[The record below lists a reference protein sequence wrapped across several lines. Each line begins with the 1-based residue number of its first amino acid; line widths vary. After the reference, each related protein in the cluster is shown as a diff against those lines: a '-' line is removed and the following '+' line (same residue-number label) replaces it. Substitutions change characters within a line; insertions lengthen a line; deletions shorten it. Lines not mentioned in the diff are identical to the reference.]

1 MKGFLQHRLFYVFF
15 FCFLFFW
22 KSSCGFPL
30 VKYLG
35 IEQGLSNNSV
45 TNIYKDHHGF
55 VWIGT
60 YDGLNRYDGST
71 VRIFRNVWG
80 NAHSLNDNH
89 VNKLTGSGDKIFVGT
104 LSGLVYYNYNDAKFY
119 PVFYVTGHKAN
130 RQKISSNITS
140 LVTSKKGNVYI
151 GTDYTGLFI
160 YNQQEGVSHQ
170 VALDKINKTYSVQ
183 AIHID
188 SFDNVWLFIRNVGLC
203 KLNKQTNLPEVISS
217 ALKSANCLLSV
228 SNTNIW
234 IGTDNGLYNY
244 NISTRNVSRF
254 ANAAAGKLTSENI
267 VDLKFSKSGN
277 LWIGTNGGGI
287 NVLDTARHKLS
298 YMASSKNVA
307 SALHSDAVSMI
318 YEDNEGRNWIATLR
332 GGVNIFDNAVNQF
345 KLVTH
350 NPLNSNSVV
359 NNFSLS
365 FCEDEQHNIWIGT
378 DGGGLSYWNRKK
390 NQFSNYVHSDDR
402 GSLSSNFVV
411 SIIKDSKNQIWVA
424 MFNGGIDRWDNVS
437 HKFIHYDCYN
447 PATRVIDKNLWKLYL
462 DSHNNLWA
470 GTTRG
475 GALYIYN
482 RSVDKF
488 EVFDDELTNIHAIF
502 EDHNGTLWAGD
513 YSRLIKVDVITKKH
527 QFIGVKSAV
536 RSITEDNNHNLWI
549 GTEGGGLLKFNT
561 STYKLTRFTEAN
573 GLPSNSI
580 LNVLVDKKNNLWAST
595 YNGLTEFNTTT
606 QKFRNF
612 YASDG
617 LQSNQFNFNAALKL
631 SSGELMFGGINGFN
645 IFYPDSINVAVHE
658 PELKVTGLFVNNKTI
673 EGDAHYTDNQ
683 SIVGL
688 QKIVVPYYD
697 ATIAIDYTTPEYSF
711 PNKINYA
718 YYLEGWDHGWNN
730 VGKLKRAYYTRLN
743 EGEYTLRIKA
753 TNTAGD
759 WNPHQ
764 LILKIVVLPPW
775 YRTWWAYLLYILLTG
790 TVVYR
795 LWLYRIRQTRLKY
808 EVQIAN
814 LKVEREKELNEKKLS
829 FFTNVSHEFRTPLT
843 LIINPIKDLL
853 RDEHNKHNDE
863 LNTIYRNARRLLG
876 LVDHL
881 LLFRKTESETDQL
894 KMTSLNFS
902 CVCKD
907 VFLCFVHQ
915 AKIRNIKYSF
925 YADDKQ
931 IYIEADRE
939 KIEIALFNLISNAIK
954 FTPNDGEISIRLSQT
969 DYTVLIE
976 VADNGCG
983 IAEGTGEKLFD
994 KFYQIKDS
1002 TSLKTGFG
1010 IGLYLVKSFIKS
1022 HNGNITYKSN
1032 ENNGTTF
1039 TIDLPKGKPL
1049 PLEKEL
1055 EIPLE
1060 GQHLIDELINTEIAE
1075 ARQTEEEINNLELL
1089 ISDRQSVLV
1098 IDDNNQIR
1106 RYITDIFKKDYKIY
1120 QAQTGE
1126 AGLEMVKKY
1135 LPDVVIS
1142 DIMMDGIS
1150 GIELCQ
1156 IIKQDALLS
1165 HIPVILLTGDP
1176 NPEVKLKGLEVGAVD
1191 FVAKPFEKDLLEVRV
1206 KGILKDRRELQNYFY
1221 NEVTLK
1227 SNARNISEDHKNFLY
1242 KCIAIIENSLVDSQ
1256 FDVKTIADEMGMS
1269 YSSLFKKIKAI
1280 SGQSVNSFVRFV
1292 RLRKAAEIM
1301 IHTNC
1306 NVNEAAFNAGFNDI
1320 KYFREHFIK
1329 QFGDKPSEFIKKH
1342 RAAFHK
1348 TYLIEDTIR

>member
-1 MKGFLQHRLFYVFF
+1 MKGFLPRRQSYVFF
-15 FCFLFFW
+15 FCFLFLC
-22 KSSCGFPL
+22 KGGFGFQL
-30 VKYLG
+30 IKYLG
-35 IEQGLSNNSV
+35 IEQGLSNNSD

-71 VRIFRNVWG
+71 VKVFRNIWG
-80 NAHSLNDNH
+80 DAQSLNDNH
-89 VNKLTGSGDKIFVGT
+89 VNKLAGSGDKIFVGT

-119 PVFYVTGHKAN
+119 PVFYFTGHKAA
-130 RQKISSNITS
+130 RQKITSNITA
-140 LVTSKKGNVYI
+140 LVTNAKGNVYI

-160 YNQQEGVSHQ
+160 YNQQEGISRQ
-170 VALDKINKTYSVQ
+170 VLLGKANNTYSVQ

-188 SFDNVWLFIRNVGLC
+188 KSDQVWLFIRNVGLC
-203 KLNKQTNLPEVISS
+203 KLSRQNNQLEVVN
-217 ALKSANCLLSV
+217 ATLKSANCLLAGSDA
-228 SNTNIW
+228 NIW
-234 IGTDNGLYNY
+234 IGTDNGLYTY
-244 NISTRNVSRF
+244 CLATDLLSRF
-254 ANAAAGKLTSENI
+254 VNAATKLTSENI
-267 VDLKFSKSGN
+267 FDLKFSKSGN

-287 NVLDTARHKLS
+287 NILDATSHKLS
-298 YMASSKNVA
+298 YLVSGKDLTST
-307 SALHSDAVSMI
+307 LRSDAISMI

-332 GGVNIFDNAVNQF
+332 GGVNIIDHDNNQF
-345 KLVTH
+345 KLVKH
-350 NPLNSNSVV
+350 NPLSNNSVV

-365 FCEDEQHNIWIGT
+365 FCEDELHNLWIGT

-390 NQFSNYVHSDDR
+390 NQFANYVHSDDP
-402 GSLSSNFVV
+402 GSLRSNFVV
-411 SIIKDSKNQIWVA
+411 SIIKDLKNQIWVA
-424 MFNGGIDRWDNVS
+424 MFSGGIDRWDSGS
-437 HKFIHYDCYN
+437 HKFIHYNCYN
-447 PATRVIDKNLWKLYL
+447 PVTQTVDKNLWKLYL

-475 GALYIYN
+475 GALYQYN
-482 RSVDKF
+482 RSKDKF
-488 EVFDDELTNIHAIF
+488 EIFDDELTNIHAIF
-502 EDHNGTLWAGD
+502 EDHSGTLWAGD
-513 YSRLIKVDVITKKH
+513 YSRLIKIDVIAKKH
-527 QFIGVKSAV
+527 QYISVKSAV
-536 RSITEDNNHNLWI
+536 RSITEDNSHNLWI
-549 GTEGGGLLKFNT
+549 GTEGGGLLKYNSIT
-561 STYKLTRFTEAN
+561 NKITRFTEAN
-573 GLPSNSI
+573 GLPSNSV
-580 LNVLVDKKNNLWAST
+580 LNVLTDRAGNLWAST
-595 YNGLTEFNTTT
+595 YNGLSEFNTSK

-617 LQSNQFNFNAALKL
+617 LQSNQFNFNAALRL
-631 SSGELMFGGINGFN
+631 SSGELVFGGINGFN
-645 IFYPDSINVAVHE
+645 VFYPDSINVAVHQ
-658 PELKVTGLFVNNKTI
+658 PELKITGLYINNKNV
-673 EGDAHYTDNQ
+673 EGDAHYTANQ
-683 SIVGL
+683 SIVSL
-688 QKIVVPYYD
+688 KKIVVPYYD

-759 WNPHQ
+759 WNPQQ
-764 LILKIVVLPPW
+764 LVFKIIVLPPW
-775 YRTWWAYLLYILLTG
+775 YRTWWAYLLYLIATG
-790 TVVYR
+790 TVVYWF
-795 LWLYRIRQTRLKY
+795 WLYRIRQTKLKY
-808 EVQIAN
+808 EVEIAN

-853 RDEHNKHNDE
+853 RSAHNKDSDE

-876 LVDHL
+876 LIDHL
-881 LLFRKTESETDQL
+881 MLFRKTESENDSL
-894 KMTSLNFS
+894 KMVSLNFP
-902 CVCKD
+902 CICKD

-915 AKIRNIKYSF
+915 AKIKNIKYSF
-925 YADDKQ
+925 HADGEQ
-931 IYIEADRE
+931 LFIEADRE
-939 KIEIALFNLISNAIK
+939 KIEITLFNLISNAIK
-954 FTPNDGEISIRLSQT
+954 FTPEGGEISLRLLQKDS
-969 DYTVLIE
+969 TVLVEIS
-976 VADNGCG
+976 DNGCG

-1002 TSLKTGFG
+1002 NSLKTGFG
-1010 IGLYLVKSFIKS
+1010 IGLYLAKSFVKS
-1022 HNGNITYKSN
+1022 HNGNITYTSN

-1039 TIDLPKGKPL
+1039 IVELPKGKPL
-1049 PLEKEL
+1049 QLENEL
-1055 EIPLE
+1055 ELVME
-1060 GQHLIDELINTEIAE
+1060 GQHIIDELVNAEIAE
-1075 ARQTEEEINNLELL
+1075 IRQTEEEINNLELL
-1089 ISDRQSVLV
+1089 ISDRQSILV

-1120 QAQTGE
+1120 QAPTGE
-1126 AGLEMVKKY
+1126 SGLELIKKY

-1142 DIMMDGIS
+1142 DIMMGGLS

-1176 NPEVKLKGLEVGAVD
+1176 NPEIKLKGLEVGAVD
-1191 FVAKPFEKDLLEVRV
+1191 FVNKPFEKDLLEARV

-1227 SNARNISEDHKNFLY
+1227 SNARNLSEDHKNFLY
-1242 KCIAIIENSLVDSQ
+1242 KCIAIIENNLGDPD

-1269 YSSLFKKIKAI
+1269 YSGLFKKIKAI

-1301 IHTNC
+1301 IHTSC
-1306 NVNEAAFNAGFNDI
+1306 NVNEAALNAGFNDI

-1348 TYLIEDTIR
+1348 TYLIEDTFR

>member
-1 MKGFLQHRLFYVFF
+1 MKRVLQPWLSCIFICCILLLCKTGF
-15 FCFLFFW
+15 
-22 KSSCGFPL
+22 GFQP

-45 TNIYKDHHGF
+45 TNIYKDRHGF

-71 VRIFRNVWG
+71 VRIFRNIWG
-80 NAHSLNDNH
+80 DARSLNDNH
-89 VNKLTGSGDKIFVGT
+89 VNKLTGSGNKVFVGT
-104 LSGLVYYNYNDAKFY
+104 LSGLVYYNYNDARFY
-119 PVFYVTGHKAN
+119 PVFYLAGHKAG
-130 RQKISSNITS
+130 RQKITSNITS
-140 LVTSKKGNVYI
+140 LVTGTQGDVYI
-151 GTDYTGLFI
+151 GTDYAGLFI
-160 YNQQEGVSHQ
+160 YNQREGVSRQ
-170 VALDKINKTYSVQ
+170 VVLGKANKTYSVQ
-183 AIHID
+183 AIRID
-188 SFDNVWLFIRNVGLC
+188 GANQVWLFIRNVGLC
-203 KLNKQTNLPEVISS
+203 KLNRQSHILEVVSTE
-217 ALKSANCLLSV
+217 LKSANCLLTD
-228 SNTNIW
+228 NHANIW
-234 IGTDNGLYNY
+234 IGTDNGLYTY
-244 NISTRNVSRF
+244 QLATRHLSRF
-254 ANAAAGKLTSENI
+254 ANAAVKLTSENI
-267 VDLKFSKSGN
+267 VDLNFSKSGN
-277 LWIGTNGGGI
+277 LWIGTNGGGV
-287 NVLDTARHKLS
+287 NVLDTAKQQLS
-298 YMASSKNVA
+298 YMVSGKDVTAT
-307 SALHSDAVSMI
+307 LHSDAISMI
-318 YEDNEGRNWIATLR
+318 YEDNEGRTWVATLR
-332 GGVNIFDNAVNQF
+332 GGVNIVDNDVNQF
-345 KLVTH
+345 RLITH
-350 NPLNSNSVV
+350 NALSSNSVV

-365 FCEDEQHNIWIGT
+365 FCEDEQHNLWIGT
-378 DGGGLSYWNRKK
+378 DGGGLSYWDRKK
-390 NQFSNYVHSDDR
+390 NRYTNYVHSDNPA
-402 GSLSSNFVV
+402 SLSSNFVV
-411 SIIKDSKNQIWVA
+411 SIIKDHKNQIWVA
-424 MFNGGIDRWDNVS
+424 MFSGGIDRWDGQA
-437 HKFIHYDCYN
+437 HRFIHYDCYN
-447 PATRVIDKNLWKLYL
+447 PATKVIDKNLWKLYL
-462 DSHNNLWA
+462 DSHHQIWA

-475 GALYIYN
+475 GALYRYN
-482 RSVDKF
+482 GTTDKF
-488 EVFDDELTNIHAIF
+488 MMFDEQLTNIHAIF

-513 YSRLIKVDVITKKH
+513 YSRLIKIDLAKKVH

-536 RSITEDNNHNLWI
+536 RSITEDNSHNLWV
-549 GTEGGGLLKFNT
+549 GTEGGGLLKYNSLT
-561 STYKLTRFTEAN
+561 NKLTRFTEAN

-580 LNVLVDKKNNLWAST
+580 LNVLVDKGGNLWAST

-631 SSGELMFGGINGFN
+631 SSGELVFGGINGFN
-645 IFYPDSINVAVHE
+645 IFYPDSINVAVHQ
-658 PELKVTGLFVNNKTI
+658 PEIKLTGLYINNKTI
-673 EGDAHYTDNQ
+673 EGDSNYTANQ

-688 QKIVVPYYD
+688 KQITVSYYD

-711 PNKINYA
+711 PNKISYA

-753 TNTAGD
+753 TNTAGG

-764 LILKIVVLPPW
+764 LIFKIMVLPPW
-775 YRTWWAYLLYILLTG
+775 YRTWWAYLLYLSVIG
-790 TVVYR
+790 TVVYWF
-795 LWLYRIRQTRLKY
+795 WLYRIRQTKLKY

-853 RDEHNKHNDE
+853 RNAHNKDNEE

-881 LLFRKTESETDQL
+881 MLFRKTESETDQL
-894 KMTSLNFS
+894 NMVTLNFS

-915 AKIRNIKYSF
+915 ARIKNITYSF
-925 YADDKQ
+925 CAGEEQ
-931 IYIEADRE
+931 IFIEADRE

-954 FTPNDGEISIRLSQT
+954 FTPNGGEIKIRLSQKEV
-969 DYTVLIE
+969 TVFVE
-976 VADNGCG
+976 VSDNGCG

-1002 TSLKTGFG
+1002 TSIKTGFG

-1022 HNGNITYKSN
+1022 HHGYITYMSN
-1032 ENNGTTF
+1032 AEGGTTF
-1039 TIDLPKGKPL
+1039 TVELPKGKPL
-1049 PLEKEL
+1049 QLETEP
-1055 EIPLE
+1055 EMME
-1060 GQHLIDELINTEIAE
+1060 ANQHLIDELINNEINE
-1075 ARQTEEEINNLELL
+1075 VRPPEEEVNNLELL

-1106 RYITDIFKKDYKIY
+1106 RYITDIFKKHYKIY

-1142 DIMMDGIS
+1142 DVMMGGLS

-1176 NPEVKLKGLEVGAVD
+1176 NPEIKLKGLEVGAVD
-1191 FVAKPFEKDLLEVRV
+1191 FVSKPFEKDLLEARV

-1242 KCIAIIENSLVDSQ
+1242 KCIAIIENYLVDPD

-1269 YSSLFKKIKAI
+1269 YSSLFKKIKGI

-1348 TYLIEDTIR
+1348 TYLIEDSFL